1 MEIKTIRDVDEGTW
15 NEFKAMAAKSN
26 LKMSLLLK
34 IMVKELERKSEDFWS
49 KILKEGKKLSEN
61 EAEDMLKISESSRK
75 ERGFRE

>member
-61 EAEDMLKISESSRK
+61 EAEGMLKISESSRK

>member
-61 EAEDMLKISESSRK
+61 EAEDMLKISENSRK

>member
-49 KILKEGKKLSEN
+49 KILKEGKKLSKD

>member
-49 KILKEGKKLSEN
+49 KILKEGKKLSKD
-61 EAEDMLKISESSRK
+61 EAGDMLKISESSRK